1 MMTRKLS
8 LALAVTLI
16 FSVSASFAADE
27 TKPARE
33 VEAVE
38 AVEEATDAPAVE
50 QETNAQ
56 QAAWCMGY
64 NVGRQLEAMVG
75 DLDAKVFLTG
85 VQQALAGEKSRF
97 TQKESMEIM
106 QKYQITAAELQ
117 VKRDAER
124 GKLGVANLEI
134 SKAFMAKNAKKAGV
148 KTTATGLQYEV
159 IKRGK
164 GASPKATSRATV
176 HYTGTLTDGKVFDSS
191 VARGEPA
198 TFAVNR
204 VIPGWTEALQLMKPG
219 AKWKLCIPPNLGY
232 GERGSGRD
240 IPPNVVLV
248 FEVELI
254 KFD

>member
-1 MMTRKLS
+1 MTMKKLS

-27 TKPARE
+27 AKPAGE
-33 VEAVE
+33 AEAVE

-75 DLDAKVFLTG
+75 DLDAKVFLAG
-85 VQQALAGEKSRF
+85 VQKALAGEKSRF

-106 QKYQITAAELQ
+106 QKYQITAAELK

-124 GKLGVANLEI
+124 AKLGVVNLEV
-134 SKAFMAKNAKKAGV
+134 SKVFMAKNAKKDGI

-159 IKRGK
+159 VKGGK

-176 HYTGTLTDGKVFDSS
+176 HYTGTLADGKVFDSS
-191 VARGEPA
+191 IARGEPA
-198 TFAVNR
+198 TFAVNG

-219 AKWKLCIPPNLGY
+219 AKWRLYIPPDLGY
-232 GERGSGRD
+232 GERGFGRD
-240 IPPNVVLV
+240 IPPNAVLI
-248 FEVELI
+248 FDVELI